1 MRKQRRGQKAIA
13 TIHSALEAKGVS
25 LAELLGTA
33 EEEGE
38 EEEGEEEAEAE
49 EEEEEE
55 GREQTGDLNSNFA
68 RPGGPQAV
76 S

>member
-25 LAELLGTA
+25 LADLLGTA

-38 EEEGEEEAEAE
+38 EEEGEEGE
-49 EEEEEE
+49 EEEEEAAAAA
-55 GREQTGDLNSNFA
+55 S
-68 RPGGPQAV
+68 